1 MIHTP
6 KLQIPDRREQ
16 EKEQVIKSAYTVG
29 PATVMF
35 LHDLWGRAA
44 LRAYWDSLEV
54 LTCARWYSHQRM
66 ERAIKWAWQYG
77 IDTVAGLRAVLE
89 EQLDEV
95 PVNAQRELSGQLLF
109 PFMTAKGTEG

>member
-16 EKEQVIKSAYTVG
+16 EKEQVIRSAYTVG

-35 LHDLWGRAA
+35 LQDLWGRAA

-95 PVNAQRELSGQLLF
+95 PVNA
-109 PFMTAKGTEG
+109 